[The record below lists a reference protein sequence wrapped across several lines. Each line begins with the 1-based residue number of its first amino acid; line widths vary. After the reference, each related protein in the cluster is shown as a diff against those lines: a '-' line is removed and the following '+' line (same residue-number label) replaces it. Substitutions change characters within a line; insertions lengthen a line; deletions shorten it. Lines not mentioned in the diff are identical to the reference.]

1 MKDLFDSIGI
11 YYDLIYKE
19 KNYLSETNFI
29 INSLKQFGINEKLVL
44 EFGSGTGKHAAKL
57 VENGFKVDGIEKSST
72 LISLIEPKKNFN
84 CFKGDIRNIKLNK
97 KYDAVLSLFHVISY
111 LTSNEDLDK
120 VFENASFH
128 LKPNGVFLFDFWYS
142 PAVNYQIP
150 EIRVKRFGDGKNSI
164 LRIAEPEIFKEM
176 NRVDV
181 KYTIFVE
188 DIEKKKIHK
197 FEEIHPMRHFSLD
210 ELESF
215 GKYRG
220 FELIKSGEWLT
231 NNLPSVE
238 SWGVY
243 VIFKKL

>member
-128 LKPNGVFLFDFWYS
+128 LKPNGVFLFDFCIIVLRNIS
-142 PAVNYQIP
+142 TSFLLVLDDKLSSL
-150 EIRVKRFGDGKNSI
+150 ERF
-164 LRIAEPEIFKEM
+164 F
-176 NRVDV
+176 
-181 KYTIFVE
+181 
-188 DIEKKKIHK
+188 DIEA
-197 FEEIHPMRHFSLD
+197 FV
-210 ELESF
+210 
-215 GKYRG
+215 
-220 FELIKSGEWLT
+220 LIFL
-231 NNLPSVE
+231 NQVL
-238 SWGVY
+238 
-243 VIFKKL
+243 